1 MALILIPSGAH
12 LFELP
17 AKIGLDREAYFTVQ
31 GIYAGWSLFG
41 APIIAAIGVN
51 FWLAFLERRNHPSAA
66 RWALVSAALT
76 ILSLIVFFGWIFPAN
91 EATDNWTTQPEGWE
105 LLRRDWEFGH
115 AVNAALVACALLATA
130 LATVRRS

>member
-1 MALILIPSGAH
+1 MSPDAQVQLLHTSG
-12 LFELP
+12 
-17 AKIGLDREAYFTVQ
+17 Q
-31 GIYAGWSLFG
+31 G
-41 APIIAAIGVN
+41 N
-51 FWLAFLERRNHPSAA
+51 SAD
-66 RWALVSAALT
+66 LVSGVMKPGTYPLEGRNVT